1 VSAFEDTN
9 RYIRKAAVIMDLGD
23 RMLDYLIA
31 PEREM
36 AVQVSITRD
45 SGRVSTYRGYRVQHN
60 NARGPYKGGLR
71 FHPSVDLD
79 HVRALASLMT
89 WKTAIVGIPFGGGK
103 GGLDCNPTEFTPGE
117 LERITRRFTQ
127 KIHEIIGPQSDIPAP
142 DVNTNGQ
149 VMAWI
154 MDEFSKFHGFSP
166 AVVTGKPVD
175 LHGSLGRE
183 AATGRGVFL
192 SAEAFVQSH
201 KAKIAGNTVVVQ
213 GFGNVGS
220 HAARFF
226 HEAGCTLLAAS
237 DASGGV
243 HAPEGLDVL
252 DLIEHV
258 HGGGLIADYSAGRQI
273 SNTELLTLPCDL
285 LVPAA
290 LGDVITS
297 DNAKDIRAR
306 IVVEAA
312 NGPTTPEAHE
322 ELEARG
328 IHVIPDVLANA
339 GGVTVSYFEWVQNL
353 QQMNWDEERVDQEL
367 SRVMAKAC
375 GTVFKLAREREFD
388 LRTAAYIV
396 GLGRVAKAAVMRGI

>member
-1 VSAFEDTN
+1 MSSFEDTN
-9 RYIRKAAVIMDLGD
+9 RYIRKAAAIMDLGD
-23 RMLDYLIA
+23 RMLNYLIA

-45 SGRVSTYRGYRVQHN
+45 SGRISTYRGYRVQHN

-103 GGLDCNPTEFTPGE
+103 GGLDCDPTDFTPGE

-127 KIHEIIGPQSDIPAP
+127 KIHEIVGPQSDIPAP

-192 SAEAFVQSH
+192 SAQAFVQSH
-201 KAKIAGNTVVVQ
+201 KEKIAGNTVVVQ

-226 HEAGCTLLAAS
+226 HEAGCMLLAAS
-237 DASGGV
+237 DASGAV
-243 HAPEGLDVL
+243 HAPEGLDVPH
-252 DLIEHV
+252 LIEHV
-258 HGGGLIADYSAGRQI
+258 RGGGPIADYSAGRQI
-273 SNTELLTLPCDL
+273 SNAELLTLPCDL

-297 DNAKDIRAR
+297 DNAKDVRAR

-322 ELEARG
+322 ELEGRG

-353 QQMNWDEERVDQEL
+353 QQMHWDEERVDQEL

-375 GTVFKLAREREFD
+375 ATVFTLAREHEFD